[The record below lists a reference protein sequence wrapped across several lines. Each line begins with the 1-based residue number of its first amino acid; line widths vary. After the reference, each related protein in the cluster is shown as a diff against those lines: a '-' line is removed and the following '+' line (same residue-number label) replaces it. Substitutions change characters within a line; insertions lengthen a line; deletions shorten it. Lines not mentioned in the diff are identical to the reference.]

1 MRQFSRMNF
10 TVLAMWL
17 PRERYLPARNLV
29 QPEVGSTSTCQVSGG
44 GLNSDEMRI
53 GYMATLRGSVLM
65 VGRRMAIGVVPM
77 VASGVM
83 LYYLVVD
90 FRNTMPPRP
99 LQPQV
104 RQLYHVVFSVSYE
117 TACIVD
123 SELMVVMDSVRLLEG
138 GGLR

>member
-1 MRQFSRMNF
+1 MHVV
-10 TVLAMWL
+10 TKGALLASL
-17 PRERYLPARNLV
+17 EF
-29 QPEVGSTSTCQVSGG
+29 GSTGSRIDFYMPGVWWGFEFLRNENRLRDYLKRFSFDDRAENGDCSGAYG
-44 GLNSDEMRI
+44 
-53 GYMATLRGSVLM
+53 AW
-65 VGRRMAIGVVPM
+65 

-83 LYYLVVD
+83 LDYLVVD
-90 FRNTMPPRP
+90 FQNTMPPRP